1 MEGGGWIEEPKG
13 EREGGWQR
21 ERDGWEEGVVGVGRW
36 GEEGA

>member
-21 ERDGWEEGVVGVGRW
+21 ERDGVGRGSSW
-36 GEEGA
+36 GRQVG